1 MKIVVTANGND
12 LDALASP
19 VFGRCPVY
27 IFVDTET
34 MDFQAVENPAISA
47 PGGAGIQA
55 AQFVIKHGAQ
65 AVLTGNLGPNAAN
78 VLQTASMSVYQISEG
93 TVRQV
98 VEMFK
103 QNRLSSLSG
112 ATAPPHAG
120 MAGRSMRGGQGRA
133 ITPPSVQTTSRQQE
147 IADLRQTA
155 NDLRRQLAQVMER
168 LEKLDKD

>member
-1 MKIVVTANGND
+1 MKIVVTANGNN

-55 AQFVIKHGAQ
+55 AQFVIKRGAQ

-78 VLQTASMSVYQISEG
+78 VLQTASIPVYQIPEG

-98 VEMFK
+98 VEMFQ

-120 MAGRSMRGGQGRA
+120 MAGRGMRGSQSTA
-133 ITPPSVQTTSRQQE
+133 VTPSAQTASRQQE
-147 IADLRQTA
+147 IADLRHCHIRTI
-155 NDLRRQLAQVMER
+155 
-168 LEKLDKD
+168 